1 MVHEGGAPE
10 QGNSLCPLPVGVRV
24 RVQGS
29 AFRAV
34 VTALAVREASPGPGR
49 ATPEALS
56 SGGAGRH
63 SVLLQVIHHYSST
76 INILMILICVI
87 TTFLLLVL

>member
-10 QGNSLCPLPVGVRV
+10 QGKDTSRKLTLLCRLSFGVRV

-34 VTALAVREASPGPGR
+34 VTALAVREASPGPG
-49 ATPEALS
+49 
-56 SGGAGRH
+56 
-63 SVLLQVIHHYSST
+63 
-76 INILMILICVI
+76 
-87 TTFLLLVL
+87 